1 MNSVR
6 ICDVDPAGTG
16 QDIIDCIERV
26 TATNGTVNLPAGEF
40 VVSETIVLPTGVE
53 LVGAGAQTVLSL
65 DAGVDAPVLAIGSLD
80 QQPDTNKMVSSVTVR
95 DLSIFGNREEQNM
108 ESMDDA
114 AWIPVAGIVVRAAHD
129 VSIIGVT
136 ISDTIS
142 SGVMVDAGSERV
154 LLQMVEV
161 YDSSFDGITVQ
172 DSAEVTIQKSSL
184 LSNGG
189 SGISFDWGVLDSL
202 VSGSVISDNG
212 YTWGGGDNP
221 GVYMA
226 MTSNTIIEASD
237 ISDNDGNGVVLTNQG
252 MANDPSMTCSSENL
266 FSRNEISN
274 NGRFGFSITHSTCTD
289 NRSEENVTRDNAWGP
304 VFETTCGQLD
314 IVGNI
319 CEGPGCK
326 ATCVN

>member
-1 MNSVR
+1 MERLGALDARRS
-6 ICDVDPAGTG
+6 DGAEPAGGATLVLVHG
-16 QDIIDCIERV
+16 FGLGAWMWER
-26 TATNGTVNLPAGEF
+26 
-40 VVSETIVLPTGVE
+40 
-53 LVGAGAQTVLSL
+53 
-65 DAGVDAPVLAIGSLD
+65 D
-80 QQPDTNKMVSSVTVR
+80 QQLLAAAGHTSYAV
-95 DLSIFGNREEQNM
+95 DLPGHG
-108 ESMDDA
+108 A
-114 AWIPVAGIVVRAAHD
+114 
-129 VSIIGVT
+129 
-136 ISDTIS
+136 
-142 SGVMVDAGSERV
+142 DAGS
-154 LLQMVEV
+154 
-161 YDSSFDGITVQ
+161 DAD
-172 DSAEVTIQKSSL
+172 
-184 LSNGG
+184 
-189 SGISFDWGVLDSL
+189 LDSL